1 MWPILITVWT
11 PEEHLRRLKKVIVM
25 VRFYLFLTDNE
36 ISVIKEHLVFW
47 QALGP
52 LSVTVK

>member
-25 VRFYLFLTDNE
+25 VRFYLFLNDNE
-36 ISVIKEHLVFW
+36 ISVIKEHLV
-47 QALGP
+47 L
-52 LSVTVK
+52 